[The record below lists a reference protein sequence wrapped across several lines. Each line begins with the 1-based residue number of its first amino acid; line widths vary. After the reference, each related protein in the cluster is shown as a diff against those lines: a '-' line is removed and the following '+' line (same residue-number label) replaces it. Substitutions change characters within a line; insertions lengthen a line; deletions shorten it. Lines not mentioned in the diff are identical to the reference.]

1 MRLIETTEKQQHAGQ
16 AGYAVTTTSGGA
28 LLLEAVVPLLAVVLL
43 SLPLKSCGWDLT
55 DVSSARVTAKS
66 SRRPPRGSSAGKASE
81 LFDALA
87 SGVVK
92 HRHVAVFEGEV
103 AALFLMT
110 CNKNQLSFLGSMC
123 QLLRQQLSIPT
134 SSLS

>member
-1 MRLIETTEKQQHAGQ
+1 M
-16 AGYAVTTTSGGA
+16 TTTSGGA
-28 LLLEAVVPLLAVVLL
+28 LLLEAVVRQLAVVLL

-66 SRRPPRGSSAGKASE
+66 SRRPPRGSSAGKAFE

-92 HRHVAVFEGEV
+92 HRHVAVFEGEI
-103 AALFLMT
+103 AALVSLHFG
-110 CNKNQLSFLGSMC
+110 KLSL
-123 QLLRQQLSIPT
+123 
-134 SSLS
+134 